1 MVLAELKDQ
10 PGFLDPDAKTTR
22 YPKKNKRNKPDR
34 SGLLANLLV
43 FVFAFCA
50 VGVSLYIHSA
60 LLGYEMVALQ
70 NEISS
75 IENENTRLEYAIA
88 QAASLKRVEV
98 EAQERLGMFKPQT
111 DNMVALVG
119 EPMVS
124 VEPITAGT
132 TTISDGRALSKE
144 KDNQFIASILGRLAG
159 GFRD

>member
-10 PGFLDPDAKTTR
+10 PGFLDPNLKNAR
-22 YPKKNKRNKPDR
+22 PPKKNKRNKPDH

-43 FVFAFCA
+43 FVFAFCI

-88 QAASLKRVEV
+88 QAASLNRVEV

-111 DNMVALVG
+111 ENMVAMVG
-119 EPMVS
+119 EPMMS
-124 VEPITAGT
+124 AEPVIAGA
-132 TTISDGRALSKE
+132 TTISDGQTLSKE
-144 KDNQFIASILGRLAG
+144 KDHQIIATILGRLAG
-159 GFRD
+159 GFRY